1 MLGFEKPLPRAAFLA
16 GALWFGGCIEADKA
30 GTPHLVA
37 FDIIDATGSP
47 VMREPDAA
55 VFTATPRA
63 SFTAVFDNVLDY
75 TQIVD
80 VEAGVGLPGVVTL
93 TVDAMPRGIST
104 IYTPNGNHKF
114 HFITAA
120 GPNIAATPM
129 GGLPSGA
136 NVVVALDTA
145 RLRGH
150 NGQPVVIDPAIPAQI
165 SFQTAPFSVKG
176 EDPAPMMPAF
186 SADHAFVITA
196 SNTPGEAF
204 ATKVTATST
213 IGAVATPV
221 DVTVAPSEADPT
233 SFTVAPTAGMW
244 PAGAKITVVV
254 ATDAADAFGIALG
267 QPASL
272 EFTVAAAAP

>member
-1 MLGFEKPLPRAAFLA
+1 MLGSEKPLPRAAFLA
-16 GALWFGGCIEADKA
+16 GALWLGGCIEADKA
-30 GTPHLVA
+30 GTPHLVS

-47 VMREPDAA
+47 VMRDPDAA

-63 SFTAVFDNVLDY
+63 SFTAIFDNLLDF

-80 VEAGVGLPGVVTL
+80 VEAGVGLPGVVNL
-93 TVDAMPRGIST
+93 TVKGVPAAAST
-104 IYTPNGNHKF
+104 VYTPNGSAKF
-114 HFITAA
+114 HFITAS
-120 GPNIAATPM
+120 GPSIVAMPM
-129 GGLPSGA
+129 GGLPSGSS
-136 NVVVALDTA
+136 VVVALDTA
-145 RLRGH
+145 RLRGN

-165 SFQTAPFSVKG
+165 SFETAPFGVTG
-176 EDPAPMMPAF
+176 ETSDMPF
-186 SADHAFVITA
+186 TADHAFVITA
-196 SNTPGEAF
+196 SNIPGEAF

-213 IGAVATPV
+213 LATVVAPV
-221 DVTVAPSEADPT
+221 AVTVTASEEDPT

-254 ATDAADAFGIALG
+254 AADAADAFGVALG